1 MTRSR
6 LLVLAAALAGVAAV
20 AYALPREAALSPDAS
35 APAAEAPSA
44 EDAPSP
50 SAIALAPEALP
61 SLTTL
66 APGFELGRLPLPT
79 PSALGPGVVTYVRV
93 DPSLVRLEVR
103 AASLRDKT
111 LRKASEWGQDP
122 ADAKAIA
129 VINSSMFRDDWLS
142 SLGRFVVGGKAQN
155 KGWAEQQNSLFVAD
169 PLSPAGPRAA
179 LVNLGCA
186 DRDATVAAWHT
197 QVQSIRMVGCS
208 RENVWTQEPRSW
220 SSALVG
226 ADAQGRILFLHT
238 RAPYTM
244 HDLVDMLLAGPLDLV
259 ALHYAEGGPEA
270 SLYVRGPGVERHE
283 VGSYETGFVE
293 NDSNADEWDLPN
305 VIVAI
310 AMGPP

>member
-1 MTRSR
+1 MSRSR
-6 LLVLAAALAGVAAV
+6 LLFLAAAALAVGVAAFAV
-20 AYALPREAALSPDAS
+20 QPR
-35 APAAEAPSA
+35 AAEPPNPTTPEA
-44 EDAPSP
+44 ETTAAGDAPSTP
-50 SAIALAPEALP
+50 SIGPSPAEALP

-66 APGFELGRLPLPT
+66 APGFELGRLALPT
-79 PSALGPGVVTYVRV
+79 PSALGPGALTYVRV
-93 DPSLVRLEVR
+93 DPTLVRLEVR

-111 LRKASEWGQDP
+111 LRKASEWGESP
-122 ADAKAIA
+122 PDAKAIA
-129 VINSSMFRDDWLS
+129 VINSSMFKDDWLS
-142 SLGRFVVGGKAQN
+142 SLGRFVVNGTAQN

-169 PLSPAGPRAA
+169 PVSKAGPRAA

-186 DRDATVAAWHT
+186 DRDATVAAWQT

-208 RENVWTQEPRSW
+208 RENVWAQEPRSW

-244 HDLVDMLLAGPLDLV
+244 HDLVDMLLAVPLDIV

-293 NDSNADEWDLPN
+293 NDQNADEWDLPN

-310 AMGPP
+310 AP